1 MTPASAAISF
11 SRSTSPSAL
20 WPCVMDQPLAIKKSR
35 RAKKTS
41 TKTQAARKLE
51 LRKGL
56 QAPRPDAPPLKEVSH
71 AEFQAAKREE
81 KKNLKRAARV
91 KKAGEKKPYSPGR
104 RELPDLGQNQGRR
117 DEVAEGCHLHESVQF
132 LFFEGIRRWWAGA
145 LVLLLLL
152 VLKKHIP

>member
-1 MTPASAAISF
+1 
-11 SRSTSPSAL
+11 
-20 WPCVMDQPLAIKKSR
+20 MDQPLAMKKSR

-56 QAPRPDAPPLKEVSH
+56 QAPRTDAPPLKEVSH

-91 KKAGEKKPYSPGR
+91 KKAGEKKPY
-104 RELPDLGQNQGRR
+104 L
-117 DEVAEGCHLHESVQF
+117 
-132 LFFEGIRRWWAGA
+132 
-145 LVLLLLL
+145 
-152 VLKKHIP
+152 

>member
-20 WPCVMDQPLAIKKSR
+20 WPCVMDQPLAMKKSR

-56 QAPRPDAPPLKEVSH
+56 QAPRTDAPPLKEVSH

-81 KKNLKRAARV
+81 EKNLKRAARV
-91 KKAGEKKPYSPGR
+91 KKVGEKKPYLQEGETTARPWPKSGVTRRSRRGEPPSRIRSVPLLPGHQ
-104 RELPDLGQNQGRR
+104 EVMGRGSSFVV
-117 DEVAEGCHLHESVQF
+117 D
-132 LFFEGIRRWWAGA
+132 
-145 LVLLLLL
+145 
-152 VLKKHIP
+152 